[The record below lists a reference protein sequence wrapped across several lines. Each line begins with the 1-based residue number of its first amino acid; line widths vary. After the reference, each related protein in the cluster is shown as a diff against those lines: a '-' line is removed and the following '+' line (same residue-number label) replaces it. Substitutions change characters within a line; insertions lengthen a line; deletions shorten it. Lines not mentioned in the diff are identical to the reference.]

1 MKLVSWNVNGIRSAL
16 RKGLQSY
23 VSMENPD
30 VLCLQEVRALP
41 EEVEMDLPGYQ
52 LFWNP
57 ATRKGYSG
65 TAIFSRT
72 PLESIS
78 RGLPAFLDDDEGRVI
93 TAVHKDFYLVNV
105 YTPNARRDL
114 SRLEYRTQVWDQ
126 GFLAYLQHLEKD
138 RPVIFCG
145 DLNVAHKEIDLANP
159 KSNWNNAGFT
169 PQERLGFDNLI
180 QAGFVDTFREFT
192 PEGGHYT
199 WWSQMGRSR
208 EKNIGWRIDY
218 FCTSSVL
225 RPRLRS
231 AAIRPQVLGSDHCPV
246 VLEIT

>member
-41 EEVEMDLPGYQ
+41 QEVEMDLPGYQ

-114 SRLEYRTQVWDQ
+114 
-126 GFLAYLQHLEKD
+126 
-138 RPVIFCG
+138 
-145 DLNVAHKEIDLANP
+145 
-159 KSNWNNAGFT
+159 
-169 PQERLGFDNLI
+169 
-180 QAGFVDTFREFT
+180 
-192 PEGGHYT
+192 
-199 WWSQMGRSR
+199 
-208 EKNIGWRIDY
+208 
-218 FCTSSVL
+218 
-225 RPRLRS
+225 
-231 AAIRPQVLGSDHCPV
+231 
-246 VLEIT
+246 